1 MTEDTPASWYSHPQL
16 LKHTLPCL
24 LPQKE
29 GDHPRQRMV
38 EDIPSRCGNALPSKG
53 VYPQSAYRLTA
64 PSAEGAFWQH
74 FPQSLP

>member
-29 GDHPRQRMV
+29 GDHLRQRMV
-38 EDIPSRCGNALPSKG
+38 EDILPRRNTNLPS
-53 VYPQSAYRLTA
+53 
-64 PSAEGAFWQH
+64 
-74 FPQSLP
+74 